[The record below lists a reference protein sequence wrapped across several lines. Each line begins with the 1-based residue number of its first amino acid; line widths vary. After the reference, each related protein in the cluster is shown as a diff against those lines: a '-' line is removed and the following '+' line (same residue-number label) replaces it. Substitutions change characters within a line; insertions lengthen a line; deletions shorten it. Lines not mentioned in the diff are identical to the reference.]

1 MTVSLAP
8 LHAGHG
14 DPVPNALLG
23 VTFGASLAVGF
34 LAVLAD
40 RDSAANYVAGA
51 VLAFL
56 TAFAVVETTPHTNL
70 LADVPLVAALALS
83 VPLAHVAAAARRTSA
98 RAEFLAAL
106 YAGPLALVAY
116 LLAPA

>member
-1 MTVSLAP
+1 MTVPLAP

-51 VLAFL
+51 VIAFL
-56 TAFAVVETTPHTNL
+56 TAFAVVERTPHTNL
-70 LADVPLVAALALS
+70 LADVPLVAALALA
-83 VPLAHVAAAARRTSA
+83 VPAVHLAVAARRSSA
-98 RAEFLAAL
+98 RIGFLAVL
-106 YAGPLALVAY
+106 YAGPVALVAY
-116 LLAPA
+116 LIG